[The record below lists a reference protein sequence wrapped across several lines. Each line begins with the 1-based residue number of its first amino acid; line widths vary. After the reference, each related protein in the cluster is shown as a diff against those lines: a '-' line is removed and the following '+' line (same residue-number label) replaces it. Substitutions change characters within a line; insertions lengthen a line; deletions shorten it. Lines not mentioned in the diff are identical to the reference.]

1 MVELLD
7 NQRTFHIQVKH
18 TSLVLHVLPTG
29 HVTVIYWGKR
39 LESKSLAYV
48 IQDIGRA
55 SYISDTDGIKD
66 FKLEQLPQAMPTHG
80 NSDLRTPALVLE
92 YADGSRITN
101 LRYKDFKVYSGKE
114 RLPGMPTI
122 TSGEEVETVEILL
135 EDYLQQVT
143 VKLIFSAFYEYNAI
157 TQSVVVTNLSKS
169 NVTIEKV
176 VSSNIDFLDAAYDV
190 CYLSGAWGR
199 ETHRQVRPLSQ
210 GAFLLD
216 SKRGASGHGQN
227 PFLAL
232 ADKQANENSGSIYSM
247 NMVYSGNFQA
257 IAEVDMHQ
265 NTRMQMGI
273 NPFDFAWQLVPQ
285 ESFYT
290 PETVLIYSDQGYNQ
304 LSAIYHRFYRECLMK
319 SSHAEKVRPVL
330 INNWEATYFDF
341 DKRKL
346 LSLAKEAADC
356 GIELFVLDD
365 GWFGKRSD
373 TTTSLGDWQP
383 NHQKLGGSL
392 SGLIEE
398 IGQLG
403 LQFGLWVEPEMVSPD
418 SELYRAH
425 PDWIIQV
432 AGRDPQLARHQ
443 YVLDLANPAVQNY
456 LITELSTLLEKENI
470 AYIKWDMNRNITDSG
485 SSYLAVAQQKEL
497 SHRYILGLYHVL
509 EILTEQFPEV
519 LFESCAGG
527 GGRYDPGM
535 LYYMPQT
542 WTSDDTD
549 AIERLPIQ
557 SGTSLIYPPIS
568 MGCHVSAVPNHQV
581 GRITSMDTRGIVAMQ
596 GNLGYEL
603 DLTQLST
610 EEKLLVKEQVVQYK
624 EIREIVQLGQLIR
637 LTEIE
642 NQNQYAW
649 LYRSKDATAF
659 VVSFVQVLARA
670 NTVPKR
676 LKLAGLDAK
685 AYYQVGERICT
696 GSELMSIGLK
706 LDKPIEDYA
715 GQRWLV
721 KKIEK

>member
-1 MVELLD
+1 MLELLD

-29 HVTVIYWGKR
+29 HVTIVYWGKR

-66 FKLEQLPQAMPTHG
+66 FKLEQLPQAMPTFG
-80 NSDLRTPALVLE
+80 NSDLRTPALELE
-92 YADGSRITN
+92 YTDGSRITN
-101 LRYKDFKVYSGKE
+101 LRYKEFKVYSGKE
-114 RLPGMPTI
+114 HLPGLPTI
-122 TSGEEVETVEILL
+122 TSAEGVETVEILL
-135 EDYLQQVT
+135 EDCVQQLI
-143 VKLIFSAFYEYNAI
+143 VKLVFSAFYDYDAI
-157 TQSVVVTNLSKS
+157 TQSIVVTNLSEK

-176 VSSNIDFLDAAYDV
+176 VSSTIDFLEADYDV

-199 ETHRQVRPLSQ
+199 EAHRQVRPLSQ
-210 GAFLLD
+210 GTFLLD

-227 PFLAL
+227 PFIAL
-232 ADKQANENSGSIYSM
+232 ADKQANENNGFIYSM

-265 NTRMQMGI
+265 NTRMQIGI
-273 NPFDFAWQLVPQ
+273 NPFDFAWQLAPQ
-285 ESFYT
+285 HSFYT

-304 LSAIYHRFYRECLMK
+304 LSSTYHRFYRECLMK

-341 DKRKL
+341 DKAKL

-356 GIELFVLDD
+356 GMELFVLDD
-365 GWFGKRSD
+365 GWFGNRAD
-373 TTTSLGDWQP
+373 TTTSLGDWRP

-392 SGLIEE
+392 SELIEE
-398 IGQLG
+398 IQQLG
-403 LQFGLWVEPEMVSPD
+403 LQFGLWVEPEMVSPNSD
-418 SELYRAH
+418 LYRAH

-432 AGRDPQLARHQ
+432 VGRKPQLARNQ
-443 YVLDLANPAVQNY
+443 YVLDLANPAVQDY
-456 LITELSTLLEKENI
+456 LISELSALLEKEKI

-485 SSYLAVAQQKEL
+485 SNCLAAAKQKEL
-497 SHRYILGLYHVL
+497 SHRYVLGLYHVL
-509 EILTEQFPEV
+509 EALTEKFPEV

-603 DLTQLST
+603 DLTQLT
-610 EEKLLVKEQVVQYK
+610 AEEKQLVKEQVAHYK

-637 LTEIE
+637 LTEVE

-649 LYRSKDATAF
+649 LYRSKDATSF
-659 VVSFVQVLARA
+659 LVSFVQVLAKA

-676 LKLAGLDAK
+676 LKLTGLDDK
-685 AYYQVGERICT
+685 AYYQVGERICS
-696 GSELMSIGLK
+696 GSELMNIGLK
-706 LDKPIEDYA
+706 LEKPTADYA
-715 GQRWLV
+715 GQQWLI
-721 KKIEK
+721 KKVN

>member
-1 MVELLD
+1 MLELLD

-29 HVTVIYWGKR
+29 HVTIVYWGKR
-39 LESKSLAYV
+39 LESKSLTYV

-66 FKLEQLPQAMPTHG
+66 FKLEQLPQAMPTYG
-80 NSDLRTPALVLE
+80 NSDLRTPALELE

-101 LRYKDFKVYSGKE
+101 LRYKEFKVYSGKE
-114 RLPGMPTI
+114 HLPGLPTI
-122 TSGEEVETVEILL
+122 TSTEEVETVEILL
-135 EDYLQQVT
+135 EDCLKQIA

-157 TQSVVVTNLSKS
+157 TQSVVVTNLGASHA
-169 NVTIEKV
+169 VIEKV
-176 VSSNIDFLDAAYDV
+176 VSSTIDFLEADYDV

-199 ETHRQVRPLSQ
+199 EAHRQVRSLSQ
-210 GAFLLD
+210 GTFLLD

-227 PFLAL
+227 PFIAL
-232 ADKQANENSGSIYSM
+232 ADKQANENYGSIYSM

-273 NPFDFAWQLVPQ
+273 NPFDFAWQLAPQ

-290 PETVLIYSDQGYNQ
+290 PETVLIYSNQGYNQ
-304 LSAIYHRFYRECLMK
+304 LSSTYHRFYRKCLMK
-319 SSHAEKVRPVL
+319 SSYAEKVRPVL

-341 DKRKL
+341 DKPKL

-365 GWFGKRSD
+365 GWFGQRSD
-373 TTTSLGDWQP
+373 TTTSLGDWLP

-398 IGQLG
+398 IQQLG

-418 SELYRAH
+418 SDLYRTQ

-443 YVLDLANPAVQNY
+443 YVLDLANPAVQEY
-456 LITELSTLLEKENI
+456 LIAELSVLLEKEDI
-470 AYIKWDMNRNITDSG
+470 VYVKWDMNRNITDSG
-485 SSYLAVAQQKEL
+485 SSYLAAAQQKEL

-509 EILTEQFPEV
+509 EVLTEQFPEV

-603 DLTQLST
+603 DLTQLSA
-610 EEKLLVKEQVVQYK
+610 EEKQLVKEQVAHYK

-637 LTEIE
+637 LTEVE
-642 NQNQYAW
+642 NENQYAW
-649 LYRSKDATAF
+649 LYRSKDTTAF

-676 LKLAGLDAK
+676 LKLKGLDDK
-685 AYYQVGERICT
+685 AYYRVGERICS
-696 GSELMSIGLK
+696 GSELMNIGLK
-706 LDKPIEDYA
+706 LEKPTTDYA
-715 GQRWLV
+715 GQQWVVRKLD
-721 KKIEK
+721 

>member
-1 MVELLD
+1 MLELLD

-29 HVTVIYWGKR
+29 HVTIVYWGKR

-66 FKLEQLPQAMPTHG
+66 FKLEQLPQAMPTFG
-80 NSDLRTPALVLE
+80 NSDLRTPALELE
-92 YADGSRITN
+92 YTDGSRITN
-101 LRYKDFKVYSGKE
+101 LRYKEFKVYSGKE
-114 RLPGMPTI
+114 HLPGLPTI
-122 TSGEEVETVEILL
+122 TSAEGVETVEILL
-135 EDYLQQVT
+135 EDCVQQLI
-143 VKLIFSAFYEYNAI
+143 VKLVFSSFYDYDAI
-157 TQSVVVTNLSKS
+157 TQSIVVTNLGEK

-176 VSSNIDFLDAAYDV
+176 VSSTIDFLEADYDV

-199 ETHRQVRPLSQ
+199 EAHRQVRPLSQ
-210 GAFLLD
+210 GTFLLD

-227 PFLAL
+227 PFIAL
-232 ADKQANENSGSIYSM
+232 ADKQANENNGFIYSM

-265 NTRMQMGI
+265 NTRMQIGI
-273 NPFDFAWQLVPQ
+273 NPFDFAWQLAPQ
-285 ESFYT
+285 HSFYT

-304 LSAIYHRFYRECLMK
+304 LSSTYHRFYRECLMK

-341 DKRKL
+341 DKAKL

-356 GIELFVLDD
+356 GMELFVLDD
-365 GWFGKRSD
+365 GWFGNRAD
-373 TTTSLGDWQP
+373 TTTSLGDWRP

-392 SGLIEE
+392 SELIEE
-398 IGQLG
+398 IQQLG

-418 SELYRAH
+418 SDLYRAH

-432 AGRDPQLARHQ
+432 AGRKPQLARNQ
-443 YVLDLANPAVQNY
+443 YVLDLANPAVQDY
-456 LITELSTLLEKENI
+456 LISELSALLEKEKI

-485 SSYLAVAQQKEL
+485 SSCLAAVKQKEL
-497 SHRYILGLYHVL
+497 SHRYVLGLYHVL
-509 EILTEQFPEV
+509 EALTEKFPEV

-603 DLTQLST
+603 DLTQLT
-610 EEKLLVKEQVVQYK
+610 AEEKQLVKEQVAHYK

-637 LTEIE
+637 LTEVE

-649 LYRSKDATAF
+649 LYRSKDATSF
-659 VVSFVQVLARA
+659 LVSFVQVLAKA

-676 LKLAGLDAK
+676 LKLTGLDDK
-685 AYYQVGERICT
+685 AYYQVGERICS
-696 GSELMSIGLK
+696 GSELMNIGLK
-706 LDKPIEDYA
+706 LEKPTADYA
-715 GQRWLV
+715 GQQWLM
-721 KKIEK
+721 KKVN